1 MKKTEIHNLTKQAQ
15 PEQNIQLQTLASIT
29 TMMRMQ
35 RMMRML

>member
-1 MKKTEIHNLTKQAQ
+1 MKKTETNFNQQARS
-15 PEQNIQLQTLASIT
+15 EQIFKLQSLASIT

>member
-1 MKKTEIHNLTKQAQ
+1 MKKTEIHIQKQAQ

-29 TMMRMQ
+29 MMRMQ

>member
-1 MKKTEIHNLTKQAQ
+1 MKKTEIHNQKQAQ

>member
-1 MKKTEIHNLTKQAQ
+1 MKKTAIHIQKQAQ